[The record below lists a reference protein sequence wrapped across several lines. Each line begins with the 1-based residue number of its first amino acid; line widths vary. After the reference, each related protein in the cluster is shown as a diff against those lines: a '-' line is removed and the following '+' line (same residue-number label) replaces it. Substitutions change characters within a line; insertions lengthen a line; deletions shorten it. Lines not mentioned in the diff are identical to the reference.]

1 MSALQITDLAVDKTL
16 DEQAMAHVRGGLTA
30 NIANPQ
36 AGNQSLAMMGGFG
49 GFGVF
54 ALNMPISAP
63 TTILTEVNPV
73 ININLDLANLI
84 GSAQNGLAI

>member
-30 NIANPQ
+30 NIVNPQ
-36 AGNQSLAMMGGFG
+36 AGNQSLAMMG

>member
-49 GFGVF
+49 VF